1 MNPKKLFNSFAQ
13 SYSKDTGLI
22 STTARINMN
31 NTSTS
36 GFFKLSTSQNLFD
49 KNYSKSHLSDLKKTF
64 YINIDILK
72 QFISSNKN
80 NKDNELI
87 LLLNSLIEKAKKK
100 SKIIDKIKEKKS
112 KILIDN
118 QIITDKRSKIEEKN
132 FYYKNKIKENEERL
146 DNKEEYMKVLHKK
159 MREVEIYIHKNTVNL
174 KNFNRKKKYQSFSMF
189 NFVET
194 NNELIKQKK
203 ELNKVIE
210 NTKNNYKVEMEEN
223 KQIKQELK
231 NDKENNLI
239 EINQEEIKIN
249 KLSDNYKSKIK
260 LMKSRINMLRNNYN
274 KLNKKIKI
282 LKLDEFIPNI
292 DNDKKDDDDI
302 KDLDQIPLETSINM
316 KNSYMDFSV
325 LNTQNFDDNNISKF
339 DAGNVSKIGI
349 YDISIINQN

>member
-87 LLLNSLIEKAKKK
+87 SLLNSLIEKAKKK

-118 QIITDKRSKIEEKN
+118 QILTDKRSKIEEKN

-239 EINQEEIKIN
+239 EINQEEIKIK
-249 KLSDNYKSKIK
+249 KLSDKYKSKIK
-260 LMKSRINMLRNNYN
+260 LMKLRINMLRNNYN

-292 DNDKKDDDDI
+292 DNNKKDDDDI

>member
-87 LLLNSLIEKAKKK
+87 SLLNSLIEKAKKK

-239 EINQEEIKIN
+239 EINQEEIKIK
-249 KLSDNYKSKIK
+249 KLSDKYKSKIK
-260 LMKSRINMLRNNYN
+260 LMKLRINLLRNNYN

-292 DNDKKDDDDI
+292 DNNKKDDDDI

>member
-87 LLLNSLIEKAKKK
+87 SLLNSLIEKAKKK

-203 ELNKVIE
+203 ELNKIIE

-223 KQIKQELK
+223 KQIKKELK

-239 EINQEEIKIN
+239 KINQEEIKIK
-249 KLSDNYKSKIK
+249 KLSDKYKSKIK
-260 LMKSRINMLRNNYN
+260 LMKLRINMLRNNYN

-292 DNDKKDDDDI
+292 DNNKKDDDDI

>member
-87 LLLNSLIEKAKKK
+87 SLLNSLIEKSKKK

-239 EINQEEIKIN
+239 KINQEEIKIK
-249 KLSDNYKSKIK
+249 KLSDKYKSKIK

>member
-87 LLLNSLIEKAKKK
+87 SLLNSLIEKAKKK

-132 FYYKNKIKENEERL
+132 FYHKNKIKENEERL

-239 EINQEEIKIN
+239 EINQEEIKIK
-249 KLSDNYKSKIK
+249 KLSDKYKSKIK

>member
-1 MNPKKLFNSFAQ
+1 MNHKKLFNSFAQ

-36 GFFKLSTSQNLFD
+36 GFFKLSTSQNLFN

-87 LLLNSLIEKAKKK
+87 SLLNSLIEKAKKK

-239 EINQEEIKIN
+239 EINQEEIKIK
-249 KLSDNYKSKIK
+249 KLSDKYKSKIK
-260 LMKSRINMLRNNYN
+260 LMKLRINMLRNNYN

>member
-87 LLLNSLIEKAKKK
+87 SLLNSLIEKAKKK

-239 EINQEEIKIN
+239 EINQEEIKIK
-249 KLSDNYKSKIK
+249 KLSDKYKSKIK
-260 LMKSRINMLRNNYN
+260 LMKLRINMLRNNYN

-292 DNDKKDDDDI
+292 DNNIKDDDDI

>member
-87 LLLNSLIEKAKKK
+87 SLLNSLIEKAKKK

-132 FYYKNKIKENEERL
+132 FYYKSKIKENEERL

-174 KNFNRKKKYQSFSMF
+174 KNFDRKKKYQSFSMF

-239 EINQEEIKIN
+239 EINQEEIKIK
-249 KLSDNYKSKIK
+249 KLSDKYKSKIK
-260 LMKSRINMLRNNYN
+260 LMKLRINMLRNNYN

>member
-87 LLLNSLIEKAKKK
+87 SLLNSLIEKAKKK

-239 EINQEEIKIN
+239 KINQEEIKIK
-249 KLSDNYKSKIK
+249 KLSDKYKSKIK
-260 LMKSRINMLRNNYN
+260 LMKLRINMLRNNYN

>member
-87 LLLNSLIEKAKKK
+87 SLLNSLIEKAKKK

-210 NTKNNYKVEMEEN
+210 NTKNNYKVETEEN

-239 EINQEEIKIN
+239 EINQEEIKIK
-249 KLSDNYKSKIK
+249 KLSDKYKSKIK

>member
-87 LLLNSLIEKAKKK
+87 SLLNSLIEKAKKK

-239 EINQEEIKIN
+239 EINQEEIKIK
-249 KLSDNYKSKIK
+249 KLSDKYKSKIK

-292 DNDKKDDDDI
+292 DNNKKDDDDI

>member
-72 QFISSNKN
+72 QFISSKKN
-80 NKDNELI
+80 NNDKELI
-87 LLLNSLIEKAKKK
+87 SLLNILIEKAKKK

-132 FYYKNKIKENEERL
+132 FYYKNKTKENEERL

-203 ELNKVIE
+203 RIE
-210 NTKNNYKVEMEEN
+210 
-223 KQIKQELK
+223 
-231 NDKENNLI
+231 
-239 EINQEEIKIN
+239 
-249 KLSDNYKSKIK
+249 
-260 LMKSRINMLRNNYN
+260 
-274 KLNKKIKI
+274 
-282 LKLDEFIPNI
+282 
-292 DNDKKDDDDI
+292 
-302 KDLDQIPLETSINM
+302 
-316 KNSYMDFSV
+316 
-325 LNTQNFDDNNISKF
+325 
-339 DAGNVSKIGI
+339 
-349 YDISIINQN
+349 

>member
-87 LLLNSLIEKAKKK
+87 SLLNSLIEKAKKK

-239 EINQEEIKIN
+239 EINQEEIKIK
-249 KLSDNYKSKIK
+249 KLSDKYKSKIK
-260 LMKSRINMLRNNYN
+260 LMKLRINMLRNNYN

-292 DNDKKDDDDI
+292 DNNKKDDDDI

>member
-87 LLLNSLIEKAKKK
+87 SLLNSLIEKAKKK

-174 KNFNRKKKYQSFSMF
+174 KNFDRKKKYQSFSMF

-239 EINQEEIKIN
+239 EINQEEIKIK
-249 KLSDNYKSKIK
+249 KLSDKYKSKIK
-260 LMKSRINMLRNNYN
+260 LMKLRINMLRNNYN

>member
-87 LLLNSLIEKAKKK
+87 SLLNSLIEKAKKK

-118 QIITDKRSKIEEKN
+118 QIIADKRSKIEEKN

-239 EINQEEIKIN
+239 EINQEEIKIK
-249 KLSDNYKSKIK
+249 KLSDKYKSKIK

>member
-87 LLLNSLIEKAKKK
+87 SLLNSLIEKAKKK

-239 EINQEEIKIN
+239 EINQEEIKIK
-249 KLSDNYKSKIK
+249 KLSDKYKSKIK

-349 YDISIINQN
+349 HDISIINQN

>member
-87 LLLNSLIEKAKKK
+87 SLLNSLIEKAKKK

-210 NTKNNYKVEMEEN
+210 NTKNNYKDELEEN

-239 EINQEEIKIN
+239 EINQEEIKIK
-249 KLSDNYKSKIK
+249 KLSDKYKSKIK
-260 LMKSRINMLRNNYN
+260 LMKLRINMLRNNYN

-282 LKLDEFIPNI
+282 LKSDEFIPNI

>member
-87 LLLNSLIEKAKKK
+87 SLLNSLIEKAKKK

-174 KNFNRKKKYQSFSMF
+174 KNFSRKKKYQSFSMF

-239 EINQEEIKIN
+239 EINQEEIKIK
-249 KLSDNYKSKIK
+249 KLSDKYKSKIK
-260 LMKSRINMLRNNYN
+260 LMKLRINMLRNNYN

-292 DNDKKDDDDI
+292 DNNKKDDDDI

>member
-87 LLLNSLIEKAKKK
+87 SLLNSLIEKAKKK

-210 NTKNNYKVEMEEN
+210 NTKNNYKVEMVEN

-239 EINQEEIKIN
+239 EINQEEIKIK
-249 KLSDNYKSKIK
+249 KLSDKYKSKIK
-260 LMKSRINMLRNNYN
+260 LMKLRINMLRNNYN

>member
-87 LLLNSLIEKAKKK
+87 SLLNSLIEKAKKK

-231 NDKENNLI
+231 SDKENNLI
-239 EINQEEIKIN
+239 EINQEEIKIK
-249 KLSDNYKSKIK
+249 KLSDKYKSKIK

-292 DNDKKDDDDI
+292 DNNKKDDDDI

>member
-87 LLLNSLIEKAKKK
+87 SLLNSLIEKAKKK

-132 FYYKNKIKENEERL
+132 FYHKNKIKENEERL

-210 NTKNNYKVEMEEN
+210 NTKNNYKVETEEN

-239 EINQEEIKIN
+239 EINQEEIKIK
-249 KLSDNYKSKIK
+249 KLSDKYKSKIK
-260 LMKSRINMLRNNYN
+260 LMKLRINMLRNNYN

-292 DNDKKDDDDI
+292 DNNKKDDDDI